1 MACSN
6 KNAFFKQIL
15 RFLSDISTLA
25 KQLRFKLKRLGECFC
40 VQNGTFEF
48 FYIKDKDADI

>member
-1 MACSN
+1 MAYSN

-25 KQLRFKLKRLGECFC
+25 KLLRFKLKRWYECFC

-48 FYIKDKDADI
+48 SIFKDKDADI